1 MSETE
6 KYVTPT
12 QLKSVVDKISAAGI
26 IGGDPELVDLSVSG
40 STLTLTLPGG
50 VAKSATLPSGG
61 GAGETPTL
69 TTADLSNLMGA

>member
-1 MSETE
+1 MT
-6 KYVTPT
+6 
-12 QLKSVVDKISAAGI
+12 AAGI

-61 GAGETPTL
+61 GEPPTL
-69 TTADLSNLMGA
+69 TTADLTSLMGA